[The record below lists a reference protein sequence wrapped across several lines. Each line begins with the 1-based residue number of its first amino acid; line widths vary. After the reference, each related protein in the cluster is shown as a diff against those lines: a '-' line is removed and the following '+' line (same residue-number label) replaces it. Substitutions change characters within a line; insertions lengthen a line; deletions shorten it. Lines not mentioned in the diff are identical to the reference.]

1 MLVADVNRNEN
12 LVQYFPIDILAP
24 SLDRSVV
31 VPACAPPTAPLT
43 RSAKASRKC
52 AAATRAMCT
61 QPSRDSTMLTGRGSP
76 APRLRTRH
84 ERPVTAVQKWASD
97 GGMRRTLRGSR

>member
-31 VPACAPPTAPLT
+31 EPACAPPTAPLT

-52 AAATRAMCT
+52 AAATRAIMCT
-61 QPSRDSTMLTGRGSP
+61 QPSTDGTTLAAVGRWLRD
-76 APRLRTRH
+76 
-84 ERPVTAVQKWASD
+84 
-97 GGMRRTLRGSR
+97 